1 MPSETGYWNKEEAAT
16 NHDFSYQL
24 ARWIAGYLPKEIAV
38 YDFGAGNGAYVRYLH
53 DVGFKNVW
61 AFEGDKETVTE
72 IGNIIE
78 QDLSVPFILPRDSIG
93 NSICLEVGEHL
104 PEECL
109 ESLLDN
115 VCLNTRYKLI
125 LSWAIPGQDG
135 YHHVSCRH
143 NVWVIN
149 EMERR
154 GFKLLAEDSLKAR
167 SVIEDR
173 MSYFRNTIMIFER
186 CVNLNNANT

>member
-16 NHDFSYQL
+16 NHDFSYRL
-24 ARWIAGYLPKEIAV
+24 ARWIGDYFPKDKKVI
-38 YDFGAGNGAYVRYLH
+38 DFGAGNGEYIRYLH

-61 AFEGDKETVTE
+61 ALEGDAETITE
-72 IGNIIE
+72 INNKLE
-78 QDLSVPFILPRDSIG
+78 HDLGQAFILDPKATNG
-93 NSICLEVGEHL
+93 ICLEVGEHL
-104 PEECL
+104 PEEYL
-109 ESLLDN
+109 ETLLDN
-115 VCLNTRYKLI
+115 LTGNIEEKII

-149 EMERR
+149 EMEKR

-173 MSYFRNTIMIFER
+173 MSYFRNTIMIFQ
-186 CVNLNNANT
+186 NANT